1 MFSSSFD
8 RAAARRHHPASQ
20 PAAWRS
26 EADVSPL
33 QRLAD
38 QSRVV
43 AQLSSM
49 QALANAGVIQRN
61 GYYSYGSAKT
71 TPHVHCYGTDSHLK
85 IFTGSRVQR
94 LNIVQ
99 NGKRHAQ
106 ADEALEAATGTGN
119 QALIDAVND
128 ALDGY

>member
-43 AQLSSM
+43 AQLSSL
-49 QALANAGVIQRN
+49 QGLANAGVIQRN
-61 GYYSYGSAKT
+61 GYYTYGGPNT
-71 TPHVHCYGTDSHLK
+71 TPHLHRYGTDSHLQ
-85 IFTGSRVQR
+85 IYYRSRVRR

-99 NGKRHAQ
+99 DGARHVQ
-106 ADEALEAATGTGN
+106 AAEALEAAAGN
-119 QALIDAVND
+119 QTLIDAIND
-128 ALDGY
+128 ALVGY